1 MPKSLPDEYFRQST
15 TESSDVRSASSGGG
29 ASLSSKSRGP
39 KSSGIPLWLAL
50 TSCLVAALVG
60 LAGVQVV
67 KWQEAASPSTT
78 PTPSLA
84 ASGGMDLTPYDG
96 QVRPVMATD
105 AKGQCSQGGTGLAI
119 TLLDSRP
126 DTIWRCQ
133 GAGVGETVNFLF
145 PADTELVGVRIVNGD
160 VTGQAYLAGRRIM
173 EVRWTFADGSWA
185 VQPLEA
191 NHPADQEVRFPPVT
205 TSSVLLTVLSST
217 EPGESGTDNN
227 AIAISRVEF
236 LGRG

>member
-1 MPKSLPDEYFRQST
+1 MSKRLPDEYFRQST

-84 ASGGMDLTPYDG
+84 ASGGLDLTPYDG

-133 GAGVGETVNFLF
+133 GAGVGE
-145 PADTELVGVRIVNGD
+145 TELVGVRIVNGD

>member
-1 MPKSLPDEYFRQST
+1 MAGGCQSLD
-15 TESSDVRSASSGGG
+15 D
-29 ASLSSKSRGP
+29 
-39 KSSGIPLWLAL
+39 
-50 TSCLVAALVG
+50 
-60 LAGVQVV
+60 
-67 KWQEAASPSTT
+67 

-84 ASGGMDLTPYDG
+84 ASGGLDLTPYDG